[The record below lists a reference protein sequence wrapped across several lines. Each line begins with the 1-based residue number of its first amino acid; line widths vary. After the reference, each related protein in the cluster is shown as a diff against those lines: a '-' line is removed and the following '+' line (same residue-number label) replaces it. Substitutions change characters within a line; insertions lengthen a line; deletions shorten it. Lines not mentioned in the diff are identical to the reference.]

1 MSFTTSTS
9 FLLYFYSPLAYIS
22 GQVNAWT
29 FLPSSYAIEVYDE
42 NDIVNAVKFARD
54 FNIRLVVKGTG
65 MF

>member
-1 MSFTTSTS
+1 MSRSEVCSIQKKKQTEQD
-9 FLLYFYSPLAYIS
+9 
-22 GQVNAWT
+22 GNAWT